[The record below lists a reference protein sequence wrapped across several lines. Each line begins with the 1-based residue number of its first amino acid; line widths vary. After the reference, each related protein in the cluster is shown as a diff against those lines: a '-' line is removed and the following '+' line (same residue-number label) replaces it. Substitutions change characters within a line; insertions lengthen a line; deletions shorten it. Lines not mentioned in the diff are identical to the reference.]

1 MSLEAIK
8 GTFEFYGGSLLG
20 LGVLSGI
27 ILLGIVIIKKWK

>member
-20 LGVLSGI
+20 LAILAGV
-27 ILLGIVIIKKWK
+27 ILLGIVVIKKWK